1 MRFEVSRARLAQRL
15 IAEKVMEE
23 DRLPPRVELVG
34 GVDLSYV
41 GDAAVAAAIVINAHT
56 FKPVSKATV
65 VLDVKFPY
73 IPTLLAFREAGPM
86 IVAVR
91 RLSVRPHVLFVDGN
105 GRLHPYRAG
114 LACHVGLALDMP
126 TVGVAKKLL
135 CGELGEW
142 RGREAPVLLG
152 GEVIGMALRAGRGM
166 RPIYVSVGHKIT
178 LRTAVRLTKRF
189 TRGRSK
195 LPEPLR
201 LAHAEATALARK
213 LRSGSSL

>member
-1 MRFEVSRARLAQRL
+1 VRFEVSRARLAQRL